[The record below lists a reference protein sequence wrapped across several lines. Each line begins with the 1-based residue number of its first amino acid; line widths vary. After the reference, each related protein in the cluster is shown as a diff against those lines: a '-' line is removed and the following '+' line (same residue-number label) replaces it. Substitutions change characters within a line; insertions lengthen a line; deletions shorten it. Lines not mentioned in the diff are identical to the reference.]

1 MHMLTTRALWLMTGA
16 AVAAT
21 PLASCKGGHATD
33 KTQVVAHVND
43 AEITVSQLRAALAA
57 KGDPRPGEQ
66 ATQAALEGLVNE
78 QLLVDAAL
86 RDRLD
91 RDPAVVQA
99 IESARRQLLARA
111 YLERAVLPKQE
122 ITASEQA
129 AYYKGH
135 AELFAQRRVYQLIA
149 FTLARDKLDAA
160 LLETLGA
167 THSPEAVAAALAAR
181 KIEAEKQSLM
191 RASEQLPLDDLP
203 RFSAAAVGDVIVQT
217 LPERATLML
226 VTAIQP
232 SPLTFESAQPIIQQY
247 LSNMR
252 NAQALDVYLKQA
264 RAAAKIT
271 MADLSALSATAAAEP
286 ADPAAPVR
294 ESRADTGAGVLN

>member
-1 MHMLTTRALWLMTGA
+1 MQRRTKTRWLMTGA

-21 PLASCKGGHATD
+21 ALASCKGGHVAD

-57 KGDPRPGEQ
+57 KGDPQPTPD
-66 ATQAALEGLVNE
+66 ATQAALDGLVNE

-122 ITASEQA
+122 ISASEQT

-135 AELFAQRRVYQLIA
+135 PELFAQRRVYQLAA
-149 FTLARDKLDAA
+149 FTFPRDRLDANLVEA
-160 LLETLGA
+160 LGA
-167 THSPEAVAAALAAR
+167 THSIDAIAAALGAR
-181 KIEAEKQSLM
+181 KIEPETQSLM

-203 RFSAAAVGDVIVQT
+203 RFAAAAVGDVIVQT
-217 LPERATLML
+217 LPDRATLML
-226 VTAIQP
+226 VTAIQS

-247 LSNMR
+247 LSNLR
-252 NAQALDVYLKQA
+252 NAQALDAHLKQA

-271 MADLSALSATAAAEP
+271 TADRSALAGAAGEP
-286 ADPAAPVR
+286 PNPVAPVR
-294 ESRADTGAGVLN
+294 QSRADTGAAVLK

>member
-1 MHMLTTRALWLMTGA
+1 MRITRAPWLMTVT
-16 AVAAT
+16 VAAAA
-21 PLASCKGGHATD
+21 LASCKGGHATD
-33 KTQVVAHVND
+33 KTQVVARVND

-57 KGDPRPGEQ
+57 KGDARPSPA
-66 ATQAALEGLVNE
+66 ATQAALDGLVNE
-78 QLLVDAAL
+78 QLLVEAAL

-122 ITASEQA
+122 ITAGEQA

-135 AELFAQRRVYQLIA
+135 PELFAQRRVYQLTA
-149 FTLARDKLDAA
+149 FTFAREKLDAA
-160 LLETLGA
+160 LVETLGA
-167 THSPEAVAAALAAR
+167 THSVDAVAAALAAR
-181 KIEAEKQSLM
+181 KIEAETQSLM

-203 RFSAAAVGDVIVQT
+203 RFAAAAVGDVIVQAS
-217 LPERATLML
+217 PERATLML
-226 VTAIQP
+226 VTAVQP

-252 NAQALDVYLKQA
+252 NAQALDAHLKQA

-271 MADLSALSATAAAEP
+271 AADLSALAGSAAEP
-286 ADPAAPVR
+286 PDPLKPVR
-294 ESRADTGAGVLN
+294 ESRADAGAGVLN

>member
-1 MHMLTTRALWLMTGA
+1 MQRRTRNRWLMTGA
-16 AVAAT
+16 VIAASA
-21 PLASCKGGHATD
+21 LASCKGGHAAD

-43 AEITVSQLRAALAA
+43 AEITVSQLRAAIAA
-57 KGDPRPGEQ
+57 KGDARPSAQ
-66 ATQAALEGLVNE
+66 ATQAALDGLVNE

-86 RDRLD
+86 RERLD

-99 IESARRQLLARA
+99 VEFARRQLLARA

-122 ITASEQA
+122 IAASEQA
-129 AYYKGH
+129 AYYKSH
-135 AELFAQRRVYQLIA
+135 PELFAQRRVYQLTA
-149 FTLARDKLDAA
+149 FTFARDKLDAA
-160 LLETLGA
+160 LVEALGT
-167 THSPEAVAAALAAR
+167 THSIDAVTAALAAR
-181 KIEAEKQSLM
+181 KVEAESQSLM

-217 LPERATLML
+217 YPTRATVML
-226 VTAIQP
+226 VTAIQS

-252 NAQALDVYLKQA
+252 NAQALDAHLKQA

-271 MADLSALSATAAAEP
+271 TADLSALAGTTAEP
-286 ADPAAPVR
+286 PEPAAPVR
-294 ESRADTGAGVLN
+294 ESRANTGAGVLN

>member
-1 MHMLTTRALWLMTGA
+1 MRITRAPWLMTVIV
-16 AVAAT
+16 VAAAA
-21 PLASCKGGHATD
+21 LASCKGGHATD
-33 KTQVVAHVND
+33 KTQVVARVND

-57 KGDPRPGEQ
+57 KGDARPSPA
-66 ATQAALEGLVNE
+66 ATQAALDGLVNE

-122 ITASEQA
+122 ITAGEQA

-135 AELFAQRRVYQLIA
+135 PELFAQRRVYQLTA
-149 FTLARDKLDAA
+149 FTFARQKLDAA
-160 LLETLGA
+160 LVETLGA
-167 THSPEAVAAALAAR
+167 THSVDAVAAALAAR
-181 KIEAEKQSLM
+181 KIEAETQSLM

-203 RFSAAAVGDVIVQT
+203 RFAAAGVGDVIVQAS
-217 LPERATLML
+217 PERATLML
-226 VTAIQP
+226 VTAVQP

-252 NAQALDVYLKQA
+252 NAQALDAHLKQA

-271 MADLSALSATAAAEP
+271 AADLSALAGSAAEP
-286 ADPAAPVR
+286 PDPRKPVR
-294 ESRADTGAGVLN
+294 ESRADAGAGVLN

>member
-1 MHMLTTRALWLMTGA
+1 MSTSRTLWLMT
-16 AVAAT
+16 AVALAAT
-21 PLASCKGGHATD
+21 GLASCKGGHAGD

-43 AEITVSQLRAALAA
+43 AEITVSQLRAALAV
-57 KGDPRPGEQ
+57 KGDPQPSPQ
-66 ATQAALEGLVNE
+66 ATQAALDGLVNE

-99 IESARRQLLARA
+99 VESARRQLLARA

-122 ITASEQA
+122 ITAGEQA
-129 AYYKGH
+129 AYYKSH
-135 AELFAQRRVYQLIA
+135 PELFAQRRVYQLAA
-149 FTLARDKLDAA
+149 FTFAREKLDAA
-160 LLETLGA
+160 LVETLGA
-167 THSPEAVAAALAAR
+167 AHSVDAVATTLAAR
-181 KIEAEKQSLM
+181 KIEPERQTLM

-217 LPERATLML
+217 QPERATLML
-226 VTAIQP
+226 VTAIQA

-252 NAQALDVYLKQA
+252 NAQALDAHLKQA

-271 MADLSALSATAAAEP
+271 VADLSALAGTATEP
-286 ADPAAPVR
+286 PAVAPVR

>member
-1 MHMLTTRALWLMTGA
+1 MRTTRTLWLVTGA

-21 PLASCKGGHATD
+21 ALASCKGSHATD

-57 KGDPRPGEQ
+57 KGDPNPSPQ
-66 ATQAALEGLVNE
+66 ATQAALDGLVNE

-86 RDRLD
+86 RDHLD

-99 IESARRQLLARA
+99 SESARRTLLARA

-122 ITASEQA
+122 ITASDQA
-129 AYYKGH
+129 AYYKSH
-135 AELFAQRRVYQLIA
+135 PELFTQRRVYQLA
-149 FTLARDKLDAA
+149 TFTFAREKLDAA
-160 LLETLGA
+160 LVESLGA
-167 THSPEAVAAALAAR
+167 THSAEDVAAALAAR
-181 KIEAEKQSLM
+181 KIAAEKQSLM

-226 VTAIQP
+226 VTAIQA

-252 NAQALDVYLKQA
+252 NAQALDAHLKQA
-264 RAAAKIT
+264 RAAAKIST
-271 MADLSALSATAAAEP
+271 ADLSALAGSV
-286 ADPAAPVR
+286 ADPPAAVAPVR

>member
-1 MHMLTTRALWLMTGA
+1 MQRTTRSFWLVTGA
-16 AVAAT
+16 VVAAT
-21 PLASCKGGHATD
+21 ALASCKGGHAAD

-57 KGDPRPGEQ
+57 KGGPQPSPQ
-66 ATQAALEGLVNE
+66 ATQAALDGLVNE

-111 YLERAVLPKQE
+111 YLERAVLPKQD
-122 ITASEQA
+122 ISASEQA
-129 AYYKGH
+129 AYYKSH
-135 AELFAQRRVYQLIA
+135 PELFAQRRVYQLAA
-149 FTLARDKLDAA
+149 FTFPRDKLDAK
-160 LLETLGA
+160 LVETLGGA
-167 THSPEAVAAALAAR
+167 HSVDAVAAALSAR
-181 KIEAEKQSLM
+181 KIEPETQALM

-217 LPERATLML
+217 LPERATLMV
-226 VTAIQP
+226 VTAIQS

-247 LSNMR
+247 LSNLR
-252 NAQALDVYLKQA
+252 NAQALDAHLKQA

-271 MADLSALSATAAAEP
+271 TADLSAFTGAAEP
-286 ADPAAPVR
+286 PEPVAPER
-294 ESRADTGAGVLN
+294 QSRAETGAGVLN

>member
-1 MHMLTTRALWLMTGA
+1 MTAA

-21 PLASCKGGHATD
+21 PLASCKSGHATD

-57 KGDPRPGEQ
+57 KGDPRPSPQ
-66 ATQAALEGLVNE
+66 ATQAALDGLVNE

-86 RDRLD
+86 RERLD

-99 IESARRQLLARA
+99 VESARRQLLARA

-122 ITASEQA
+122 IGASEQA
-129 AYYKGH
+129 AYYKSH
-135 AELFAQRRVYQLIA
+135 PELFAQRRVYQLAA
-149 FTLARDKLDAA
+149 FTFAREKLDAK
-160 LLETLGA
+160 LLETLGT
-167 THSPEAVAAALAAR
+167 THSLDAVATALAAR
-181 KIEAEKQSLM
+181 KIEAETQSLT

-203 RFSAAAVGDVIVQT
+203 HFSAAAVGDVIVQT
-217 LPERATLML
+217 FPERATLML
-226 VTAIQP
+226 VTAIQG

-252 NAQALDVYLKQA
+252 NAQALDAHLKQA

-271 MADLSALSATAAAEP
+271 TADLSALARIAAASPEP
-286 ADPAAPVR
+286 TAPVR
-294 ESRADTGAGVLN
+294 ESRADSGAGVLN

>member
-1 MHMLTTRALWLMTGA
+1 MRTTRTLWLTTA
-16 AVAAT
+16 AAAAT
-21 PLASCKGGHATD
+21 ALAACKSGHAPD

-57 KGDPRPGEQ
+57 KGDPRPTPE
-66 ATQAALEGLVNE
+66 ATQAALDGLVNE

-122 ITASEQA
+122 IAASEQA
-129 AYYKGH
+129 AYYKSH
-135 AELFAQRRVYQLIA
+135 PELFAQRRVYQLAA
-149 FTLARDKLDAA
+149 FTFEREKLDAA
-160 LLETLGA
+160 LVQTLGA
-167 THSPEAVAAALAAR
+167 THSVDAVKAALAAR
-181 KIEAEKQSLM
+181 HIDAESQSLM

-203 RFSAAAVGDVIVQT
+203 RFSGAAVGDVIVQT
-217 LPERATLML
+217 QPERATAML
-226 VTAIQP
+226 VTAVQT

-252 NAQALDVYLKQA
+252 NAQAVDAHLKQA

-271 MADLSALSATAAAEP
+271 TADLSALAGTAADPP
-286 ADPAAPVR
+286 APVAGVR

>member
-1 MHMLTTRALWLMTGA
+1 MTGA

-21 PLASCKGGHATD
+21 ALASCKGGHATD
-33 KTQVVAHVND
+33 RTQVVARVND
-43 AEITVSQLRAALAA
+43 AEITVSQLRAAIAA
-57 KGDPRPGEQ
+57 KGDARPSAQ
-66 ATQAALEGLVNE
+66 ATQAALDGLVNE

-99 IESARRQLLARA
+99 LESARRQLLARA

-122 ITASEQA
+122 VAASEQT
-129 AYYKGH
+129 AYYKNH
-135 AELFAQRRVYQLIA
+135 PELFAQRRVYQLTA
-149 FTLARDKLDAA
+149 FTFARDKLDAA
-160 LLETLGA
+160 LVEALGT
-167 THSPEAVAAALAAR
+167 THSIDAVTAALAAR
-181 KIEAEKQSLM
+181 EIEAEKQSLM

-217 LPERATLML
+217 YPTRATVML
-226 VTAIQP
+226 VTAIQS

-252 NAQALDVYLKQA
+252 NAQALDAHLKQA

-271 MADLSALSATAAAEP
+271 TADLSALAGTSGEVPEP
-286 ADPAAPVR
+286 VPPVR
-294 ESRADTGAGVLN
+294 ESRANTGAGVLN

>member
-1 MHMLTTRALWLMTGA
+1 MTGV

-21 PLASCKGGHATD
+21 VLASCKGGHAAD

-57 KGDPRPGEQ
+57 KGDSQPSPQ
-66 ATQAALEGLVNE
+66 ATQAALDGLVNE

-99 IESARRQLLARA
+99 IELARRQLLARA
-111 YLERAVLPKQE
+111 YLERAVLPKQD
-122 ITASEQA
+122 ITAAEQA
-129 AYYKGH
+129 AYYKSH
-135 AELFAQRRVYQLIA
+135 PELFAQRRVYQLAA
-149 FTLARDKLDAA
+149 FGFAREKLDAA
-160 LLETLGA
+160 LVEALGT
-167 THSPEAVAAALAAR
+167 THSADAVAATLAAR
-181 KIEAEKQSLM
+181 KVEAEQQSLM

-203 RFSAAAVGDVIVQT
+203 RFSAAAVGDVIVQAQ
-217 LPERATLML
+217 PERATLML
-226 VTAIQP
+226 VTAIQT

-252 NAQALDVYLKQA
+252 NAQALDAHLKQA

-271 MADLSALSATAAAEP
+271 IADLSALAGTDTEP
-286 ADPAAPVR
+286 QAAAPVR